1 LTPFEGCDG
10 ELSPP
15 CFEELSALERLE
27 LSPLELNSIKL
38 ISSSYSSS
46 ESSFQT
52 DFEVNPVFSNDTYP
66 HV

>member
-46 ESSFQT
+46 ESF
-52 DFEVNPVFSNDTYP
+52 
-66 HV
+66 